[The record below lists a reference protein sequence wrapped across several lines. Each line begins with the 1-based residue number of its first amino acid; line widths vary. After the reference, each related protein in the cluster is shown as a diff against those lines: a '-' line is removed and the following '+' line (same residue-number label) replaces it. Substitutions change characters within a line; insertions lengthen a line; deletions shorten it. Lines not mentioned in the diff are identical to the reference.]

1 MIPHVSVLSFPV
13 LFTPPPAHNIPPP
26 RAKTG
31 ILKIVMKYL
40 SQKDEKKHLKSEI
53 AEIVSQYTIYIL
65 KHKSQEPHYD

>member
-40 SQKDEKKHLKSEI
+40 SQKDEKKTPE
-53 AEIVSQYTIYIL
+53 V
-65 KHKSQEPHYD
+65 